1 MARFLVDEDL
11 PRSLAPW
18 LNAAGLSAEDV
29 RDRGLRGQPDDD
41 VFRHAVAHGFA
52 VVSGDLG
59 FGNIVRF
66 PLGTHHGIVVARFP
80 NDWPVGALNAA
91 ILAGLR
97 GLTDEEITG
106 NLVVI
111 EPGRVRLRRQP

>member
-41 VFRHAVAHGFA
+41 VFHHAVAHRFA

-66 PLGTHHGIVVARFP
+66 RSAPITASLWPASRTTGPSARS
-80 NDWPVGALNAA
+80 NAA

>member
-11 PRSLAPW
+11 PRSLAPF
-18 LNAAGLSAEDV
+18 LTAAGLSADDV
-29 RDRGLRGQPDDD
+29 RNRELRGQPDDE
-41 VFRHAVAHGFA
+41 VFRHAVAQGFA
-52 VVSGDLG
+52 VLSGDLG

-66 PLGTHHGIVVARFP
+66 PLGTHHGIVVARLP
-80 NDWPVGALNAA
+80 NDWPVGALNKA

-111 EPGRVRLRRQP
+111 EPGRVRLRRRR